1 MLILTREKEQTI
13 MIGNDVEIKIV
24 DIRGSK
30 VRLGII
36 APESMPVH
44 RQEVYEAIQ
53 NRKRGS
59 HGEETANQKP

>member
-13 MIGNDVEIKIV
+13 MIV

-30 VRLGII
+30 VRLGIS

-53 NRKRGS
+53 NGKRGS

>member
-30 VRLGII
+30 VRLGIS

-53 NRKRGS
+53 NRK
-59 HGEETANQKP
+59 